1 MRPAQAVG
9 TGVGYALIA
18 GLLWGLVFV
27 TPVLLPAYPPAMLA
41 FGRYLAFGVIALPLA
56 LRDRAALARL
66 TASDWRAALALAAVG
81 NIAYYLLLATAI
93 QTAGV
98 PLPTMVIGT
107 LPVVIAVCSNL
118 GGREIAWRRL
128 AAPLALVGAGV
139 ACVNTAELHRPA
151 LDRTAPDLALGLML
165 AGGALACWTWYPIHN
180 ARWLRRMPG
189 ISPGAWATAQG
200 LATLPLAAVGMLA
213 TLSWLAWRSAPAA
226 AGASN
231 APVFALPLGPQPLR
245 FVGLMLALG
254 LFASWLGTL
263 CWNRASQLL
272 PMSLAGQLVV
282 FETLAALLYGFV
294 HRGAWPDALTWVGI
308 GLLLAGV
315 ACAARSVRLPG
326 TEPSS

>member
-1 MRPAQAVG
+1 MRAVG

-27 TPVLLPAYPPAMLA
+27 TPVLLPDYPPAMLA

-56 LRDRAALARL
+56 LRDRAALVQL

-93 QTAGV
+93 RTAGV

-118 GGREIAWRRL
+118 GAREIAWRRL

-139 ACVNTAELHRPA
+139 ACVNAAELHRSAPG
-151 LDRTAPDLALGLML
+151 RTAPDLALGMVL
-165 AGGALACWTWYPIHN
+165 AAGALACWTWYPIHN
-180 ARWLRRMPG
+180 ARWLRRMPR

-213 TLSWLAWRSAPAA
+213 TLGWLGWIGAPATAGVPSAPA
-226 AGASN
+226 
-231 APVFALPLGPQPLR
+231 FALPLGPQPLR
-245 FVGLMLALG
+245 FAGLMVALG
-254 LFASWLGTL
+254 LLASWLGTL

-282 FETLAALLYGFV
+282 FETLAALLYGFL
-294 HRGAWPDALTWVGI
+294 HRRAWPDALVWIGI

-315 ACAARSVRLPG
+315 ACAARSFGRPHA
-326 TEPSS
+326 EPSG